1 MKNDDSKNSA
11 EATEASLAD
20 SLIMDD
26 EAKLAKKLRKA
37 EKKKKKSKKKAAK
50 GEEKPLK
57 KKLRSVAERAKE
69 EEREAERKRLCKEK
83 KTAKSAEKEEKKKV
97 RRAAALVDK
106 QEKLAAQGQ
115 RNRWN
120 PYPGR
125 MWGKDREEKPAQAQV
140 DSDFNWE
147 ATSAEEVVETSCG
160 KLSGLVDRERG
171 IRSYRGIPFGALS
184 GHTRFRAP
192 RHVAAWSGVR
202 ECTTYGKVAPQP
214 TYSFNDAVLGE
225 ENCLTLD
232 IVRPDDADVL
242 PVVVYF
248 HGGSF
253 ITGSSHDP
261 MLRGFDFARSAD
273 CVYVS
278 INFRLG
284 ALGFLDL
291 RSLGDDCVA
300 NPALYD
306 QLLALRWVKENIS
319 AFGGDPNQVTLMG
332 ESAGANSVITLMSC
346 PAAHG
351 LFHRVI
357 VQSAPAAI
365 VHSIT
370 QSTFWARE
378 LLYRMALPATAG
390 LKELREAPYE
400 DVVRA
405 GQAMMWRTREI
416 IHLNSCYGPAV
427 DGAMVPDHPLDSFAA
442 ANQAKVPMLMGTN
455 ADELSFSKAF
465 YLRTAARNRA
475 AQRLLR
481 AFDPENADTVL
492 AAYGDA
498 TSRADFSQLVSDS
511 FFWAPSIT
519 LAARHAAV
527 APTWMYR
534 FDYAPSPLKRLRL
547 GAIHALEL
555 SAVFGTPSASKTKAL
570 SRPEDA
576 EAIGELTSLI
586 QRYWRNFIHHGDPG
600 VEWPHYEPY
609 PDSRPPRATMV
620 FDEHPRVV
628 YDPQSLRRRA
638 WESYDMREWGVGRPE
653 LMEELGLGG
662 Q

>member
-1 MKNDDSKNSA
+1 M
-11 EATEASLAD
+11 
-20 SLIMDD
+20 
-26 EAKLAKKLRKA
+26 
-37 EKKKKKSKKKAAK
+37 
-50 GEEKPLK
+50 
-57 KKLRSVAERAKE
+57 
-69 EEREAERKRLCKEK
+69 
-83 KTAKSAEKEEKKKV
+83 
-97 RRAAALVDK
+97 
-106 QEKLAAQGQ
+106 
-115 RNRWN
+115 
-120 PYPGR
+120 
-125 MWGKDREEKPAQAQV
+125 
-140 DSDFNWE
+140 
-147 ATSAEEVVETSCG
+147 ETYYG
-160 KLSGLVDRERG
+160 KLSGLVDRKRG
-171 IRSYRGIPFGALS
+171 IRSYRGIRYGHLS
-184 GHTRFRAP
+184 AHTRFRAP
-192 RHVAAWSGVR
+192 RRISAWAGVKECISYAA
-202 ECTTYGKVAPQP
+202 VAPQP
-214 TYSFNDAVLGE
+214 TYSINDVVLGKE
-225 ENCLTLD
+225 DCLTLD
-232 IVRPDDADVL
+232 IVRPDDEDIL

-306 QLLALRWVKENIS
+306 QLLALRWVKENIA
-319 AFGGDPNQVTLMG
+319 AFGGDRNRVTLMG

-346 PAAHG
+346 PSAHG

-365 VHSIT
+365 IHSTT
-370 QSTFWARE
+370 QSTFWAQQLVR
-378 LLYRMALPATAG
+378 RMDLPNSAG
-390 LKELREAPYE
+390 LAELREASYE

-427 DGAMVPDHPLDSFAA
+427 DGAMVPNHPLDSFAA

-465 YLRTAARNRA
+465 YLRAAARNRA
-475 AQRLLR
+475 AQRLLG
-481 AFDPENADTVL
+481 AFDPENAQRVL
-492 AAYGDA
+492 ATYGDA
-498 TSRADFSQLVSDS
+498 TSRADFSQLVSDA
-511 FFWAPSIT
+511 FFWAPSVI
-519 LAARHAAV
+519 LAASHAAV

-534 FDYAPSPLKRLRL
+534 FDYAPTPLKRLRL

-576 EAIGELTSLI
+576 EAIGELTSVI

-620 FDEHPRVV
+620 FDEDTRVV
-628 YDPQSLRRRA
+628 YDPQPLRRRA

-653 LMEELGLGG
+653 LLEKLGLGLTTDLG
-662 Q
+662 TGPASQ